1 MKRSVCYS
9 LSSLVGLIMAAGVA
23 HSQLGQ
29 QPPSSDALFGRDQGS
44 FGSGAADESEVPN
57 AGFGSE
63 SYELGSSSDF
73 GGFGGPPAFTVISPD
88 GKPEAGAFVHA
99 FDGRPIRLISDGTET
114 IRCRRLS
121 TLPIPSSR
129 GGESLDQVTD
139 DSGRFRTTRPI
150 LLIEGESGYLITSL
164 KEIQQHPTH
173 VQLEAWSTVQGS
185 VSVNG
190 KPLKNVR
197 VYAYWE
203 SFPHLPEMT
212 RLSPEMAMQGPMM
225 ASYQTSA
232 PVDESGTFELQMVP
246 RGRIRFC
253 VGGPLNGQL
262 EPEWMS
268 NLVWWKT
275 VEKTEENLLPG
286 PVAVQDF
293 RAFRV
298 DGSVKMSDELLSA
311 RTRVESRSGR
321 AVVSTLPVG
330 LLFRQ
335 NDKTG
340 RAVDA
345 FVNGTSPGQLPELM
359 KRAVVWAR
367 PGGERETRPETGT
380 ALIGDTGKF
389 VCYLQKAD
397 YDGDLMLQVE
407 TPAGVDPRWAVV
419 DSGVLQVANPPDDG
433 DVQLEEVSVPEASFT
448 MPTTGVTAVD
458 YGETAFDAGDE
469 FLEMS
474 DAGFR
479 PNAQPGSSADPR
491 FIHEFGPSDPPS
503 DIAFR
508 PQPDGF
514 QHLDD
519 PLADNVAGFADSL
532 PGLADSLPGD
542 VMMGMPQSDIPGDSL
557 PDFADRSVPNGI
569 PFQNA
574 RQNRR
579 TNSPLESSIAS
590 LVTDILA
597 AGDRRTRAQLKQPLK
612 DLLLKKFDAEQQARE
627 ALVDQLTRRLA
638 AASKQVK
645 QRAAGREQIV
655 NEQLQRILGLPED
668 EFDLLAEPEMRDD
681 FGDNFEQPLLR
692 SEPGDFDALV
702 APNSGRSEEAAPAET
717 RPGRNE
723 PRRNFRDPID
733 NGSSDFRANSAAGR
747 RQPVDRPRSVDR
759 PAELPRPAEREP
771 KPEPASLSEPEPARG
786 GSLLRDPRELPA
798 EPEPGSFSEPEPKPE
813 PEAEPELVPG
823 GSDFNRLPEPS
834 DPAVPSAH

>member
-23 HSQLGQ
+23 HSQLGH
-29 QPPSSDALFGRDQGS
+29 QPPSSSDALLGTDQGGIG
-44 FGSGAADESEVPN
+44 FGAAGESEGDDAN
-57 AGFGSE
+57 FGSE
-63 SYELGSSSDF
+63 SYEVGGRDF
-73 GGFGGPPAFTVISPD
+73 GGFGSPPTFTVLSPD
-88 GKPEAGAFVHA
+88 GQPEEGAFVHA

-121 TLPIPSSR
+121 TVQIQPSR
-129 GGESLDQVTD
+129 GAEQLDQVTD
-139 DSGRFRTTRPI
+139 DAGRFHTTRPL

-164 KEIQQHPTH
+164 KEMEQQPTH

-203 SFPHLPEMT
+203 SFPHLPEMI
-212 RLSPEMAMQGPMM
+212 RLSPETAMQGPMM

-232 PVDESGTFELQMVP
+232 PVDDSGTFELKMVP
-246 RGRIRFC
+246 QGRIRFC
-253 VGGPLNGQL
+253 VGGSLNEQL

-275 VEKTEENLLPG
+275 VKKTEENLLPG
-286 PVAVQDF
+286 PVVVQDF
-293 RAFRV
+293 RALRV

-311 RTRVESRSGR
+311 RTRVVSRAGR

-335 NDKTG
+335 SDETE

-345 FVNGTSPGQLPELM
+345 LINRTLPGQLPELM

-380 ALIGDTGKF
+380 ALISDAGKF
-389 VCYLQKAD
+389 VCYLEKAD
-397 YDGDLMLQVE
+397 YEGDLMLQVE

-419 DSGVLQVANPPDDG
+419 NSATLQFTDPQDDG
-433 DVQLEEVSVPEASFT
+433 DVQLPEVSVPQVSFT
-448 MPTTGVTAVD
+448 MPTAGVTAVD
-458 YGETAFDAGDE
+458 YGDTAFDAGDE

-479 PNAQPGSSADPR
+479 PNAQPVNPADPR
-491 FIHEFGPSDPPS
+491 FINDIGPSDNPS
-503 DIAFR
+503 DVAFR

-514 QHLDD
+514 QPLDNS
-519 PLADNVAGFADSL
+519 LADNL
-532 PGLADSLPGD
+532 PRD
-542 VMMGMPQSDIPGDSL
+542 VMMDMPPSSPPGDGFSDFGDL
-557 PDFADRSVPNGI
+557 AMPDNV

-681 FGDNFEQPLLR
+681 FGDNLEQPLLR
-692 SEPGDFDALV
+692 SQPLDFDPPVTPDSRL
-702 APNSGRSEEAAPAET
+702 PEPAEL
-717 RPGRNE
+717 RPSLNE
-723 PRRNFRDPID
+723 PRRDPLSGNADADLRQPID
-733 NGSSDFRANSAAGR
+733 
-747 RQPVDRPRSVDR
+747 RQRPIDR

-771 KPEPASLSEPEPARG
+771 NREPASLSEPEPA
-786 GSLLRDPRELPA
+786 
-798 EPEPGSFSEPEPKPE
+798 
-813 PEAEPELVPG
+813 AEPELVPD

-834 DPAVPSAH
+834 DPAVPSAN

>member
-23 HSQLGQ
+23 HSQLGH
-29 QPPSSDALFGRDQGS
+29 QPPSSSDALFGRDQGGLG
-44 FGSGAADESEVPN
+44 FGAAGESE
-57 AGFGSE
+57 GDDSDFRSE
-63 SYELGSSSDF
+63 NYEVGAQGF
-73 GGFGGPPAFTVISPD
+73 GGFGSPPTFTVLGPD

-121 TLPIPSSR
+121 TVAARPFGDGAP
-129 GGESLDQVTD
+129 LDQVTD
-139 DSGRFRTTRPI
+139 ETGRFHTTRPI

-164 KEIQQHPTH
+164 KEIEQHPSH
-173 VQLEAWSTVQGS
+173 VQLEEWATAQGS

-212 RLSPEMAMQGPMM
+212 RLSPETAMQGPMM

-232 PVDESGTFELQMVP
+232 PVDENGTFELKMVP
-246 RGRIRFC
+246 QGRIRFC

-275 VEKTEENLLPG
+275 VKKSEENLLPG
-286 PVAVQDF
+286 PVAVHDF

-335 NDKTG
+335 SDKTG

-345 FVNGTSPGQLPELM
+345 FVSRTAPGPLPELM

-367 PGGERETRPETGT
+367 PGGERETRSETGT

-433 DVQLEEVSVPEASFT
+433 DVQLEEVSLPETSFT

-479 PNAQPGSSADPR
+479 PSAQPGNSADPR
-491 FIHEFGPSDPPS
+491 FTNDFGPSDPPS

-519 PLADNVAGFADSL
+519 PLANN
-532 PGLADSLPGD
+532 LPGD
-542 VMMGMPQSDIPGDSL
+542 VLMGMPQSDIPSDSL
-557 PDFADRSVPNGI
+557 PDYADRSTPNSI

-579 TNSPLESSIAS
+579 ATSPLESSIAS

-692 SEPGDFDALV
+692 SEPRDFDALV
-702 APNSGRSEEAAPAET
+702 APNSGRSEEAAPAEM
-717 RPGRNE
+717 RPSLTE
-723 PRRNFRDPID
+723 PRQDSRDPL
-733 NGSSDFRANSAAGR
+733 SSLPSNYRGNTAAGR
-747 RQPVDRPRSVDR
+747 RPPVDRPRPVNR
-759 PAELPRPAEREP
+759 PAELPAPAEREP
-771 KPEPASLSEPEPARG
+771 KQERKREPA
-786 GSLLRDPRELPA
+786 
-798 EPEPGSFSEPEPKPE
+798 SFSEPAPE
-813 PEAEPELVPG
+813 RALDPAPEAEPELVPDG
-823 GSDFNRLPEPS
+823 GDFNRLPEPS
-834 DPAVPSAH
+834 DPAVPSAN